1 MLGGLTRLTDRGQR
15 MTSNRRTGPGI
26 AAPQTRRD
34 AACALAVDALGYL
47 AGDPELLSGFLA
59 LTGLDP
65 ATIRDAAEAPEFLV
79 GVLDYVAGDE
89 RLLIAFAAHAEID
102 PEEIEIAKQVLSS
115 ADWERDLP

>member
-1 MLGGLTRLTDRGQR
+1 MK
-15 MTSNRRTGPGI
+15 SNRRTRLGI
-26 AAPQTRRD
+26 ADPQTRRD
-34 AACALAVDALGYL
+34 AARALAVDALGYL

-89 RLLIAFAAHAEID
+89 SLLIAFAAHAEID
-102 PEEIEIAKQVLSS
+102 PEEIAIAKRVLSGT
-115 ADWERDLP
+115 DWERDPP